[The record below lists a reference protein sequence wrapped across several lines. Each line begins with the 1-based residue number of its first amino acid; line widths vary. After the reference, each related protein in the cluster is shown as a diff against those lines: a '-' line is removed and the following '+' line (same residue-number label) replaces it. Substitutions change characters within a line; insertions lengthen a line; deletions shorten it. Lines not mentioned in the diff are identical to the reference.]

1 MFFMRKKSKKKEI
14 QRLREAAK
22 EIALQ
27 SIEL

>member
-1 MFFMRKKSKKKEI
+1 MRKNSKSREI
-14 QRLREAAK
+14 QRLRKAAK

>member
-1 MFFMRKKSKKKEI
+1 MRKNSKRKEI

-22 EIALQ
+22 EIAMQ